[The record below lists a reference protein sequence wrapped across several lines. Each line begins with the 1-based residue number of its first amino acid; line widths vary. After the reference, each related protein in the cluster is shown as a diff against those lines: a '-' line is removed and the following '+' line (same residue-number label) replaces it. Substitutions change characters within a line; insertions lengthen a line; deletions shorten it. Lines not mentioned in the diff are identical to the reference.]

1 MSRRLVY
8 AKLACVLLVVATVF
22 LPVKTPGSEA
32 IPISRIEGGV
42 QSAYQ
47 AITTLRLRFV
57 QTTQLELLGKNM
69 VKHGEMLLARPGKF
83 RIRYTTP
90 PLKEYISDG
99 RRLWIYAPEENLVQ
113 ETVLDKASI
122 DAQAKVFLDGLGHL
136 TEAFLVSPLSR
147 EQGKQAMFA
156 MQKSQVYLQ
165 LIPREESSFYEWV
178 ALAVDPSTYLVREL
192 TIVNR
197 SKNVSHYRF
206 EQIEKN
212 PALAD
217 SQFNGARAQ

>member
-1 MSRRLVY
+1 MGRSIRIAVVILSVVFASIRANAIDSVSRGIQSVY
-8 AKLACVLLVVATVF
+8 Q
-22 LPVKTPGSEA
+22 E
-32 IPISRIEGGV
+32 I
-42 QSAYQ
+42 QS
-47 AITTLRLRFV
+47 LRAQFV
-57 QTTQLELLGKNM
+57 QETKLELLGKTM
-69 VKHGEMLLARPGKF
+69 VKRGEMLLARPGKF

-178 ALAVDPSTYLVREL
+178 ALAVDPSTYLVQEL

-197 SKNVSHYRF
+197 SRNISHYRF

-217 SQFNGARAQ
+217 SQFNGERAR